1 MCPYNETIKVYLA
14 NLVENDDEIVWIDFA
29 A

>member
-1 MCPYNETIKVYLA
+1 MCPYNETIIQATSL
-14 NLVENDDEIVWIDFA
+14 LVENDDEIVWIDFA